1 MRRAAIV
8 VAQVVSML
16 VACTGVASA
25 GVPFINLEGVGGVA
39 FNPVAYPAAESEE
52 GLKLG
57 ALEIAKPRIGAWYV
71 NLNDSSIDW
80 PTVGVA
86 TAFNHRVETS
96 FGYESVAIG
105 KVYNVHKV
113 NAGAKVVLLD
123 ENAFGSKAVPA
134 LAVGGVFK
142 RTSLP
147 EASRAAGSSDA
158 GVDLYA
164 VATKLVTELP
174 RPVLLSAGVLSTKA
188 MVDGITG
195 FTDAGRKLVVFG
207 NVDVVPLPWLAL
219 GVEYKMG
226 PSYSNGYTDGDYF
239 NVHAGWFVS
248 PKLTLAVAYTHAGAR
263 SADPVGFGGGF
274 VLGSQYAF

>member
-1 MRRAAIV
+1 MGRAGAVVAAIV
-8 VAQVVSML
+8 SIFVVSS
-16 VACTGVASA
+16 GVARA

-39 FNPVAYPAAESEE
+39 FNPVAYPAAEAEE

-80 PTVGVA
+80 PTIGVA
-86 TAFNHRVETS
+86 TAFNRRVETS

-105 KVYNVHKV
+105 QVYNVHKLNV
-113 NAGAKVVLLD
+113 GGKVLLLE

-134 LAVGGVFK
+134 VALGAVFK

-147 EASRAAGSSDA
+147 EASRLAGSNDA
-158 GVDLYA
+158 GVDFYA

-174 RPVLLSAGVLSTKA
+174 KPVLLSAGVLSTKA

-195 FTDAGRKLVVFG
+195 FTDSGRKLVVFG

-226 PSYSNGYTDGDYF
+226 PSYDNGYTDADYF

-248 PKLTLAVAYTHAGAR
+248 PKLTLAVAYTHAGAKG
-263 SADPVGFGGGF
+263 ATPVGFGGGF